1 MHLFRGVVT
10 KHNLRMDTK
19 PNNGSRQPIVASAHA
34 NLARPTLSGHMRTRI
49 NFGVPH
55 LLSAALFSR
64 ATKAL
69 EAKHQGEPLGE
80 FWEDVLAQATA
91 AVFTSVAGLE
101 SYANEL
107 FADHQW
113 MFPTIRSDLVKALW
127 DVYERRTLLEKFDL
141 ALTLQQLPALD
152 RKAQFF
158 QDADLLIRLRNSLV
172 HFKPE
177 WEDERVKH
185 DRLSAELAKRFPSS
199 PFTPGAPLF
208 PMAWASH
215 ACTAWAVTSV
225 LTFIQEFEKAAKL
238 PARIDKFIARI
249 SNH

>member
-1 MHLFRGVVT
+1 
-10 KHNLRMDTK
+10 MDTK
-19 PNNGSRQPIVASAHA
+19 PPNETPQPIAATVAVT
-34 NLARPTLSGHMRTRI
+34 LARPTLSGHMRTRI

-69 EAKHQGEPLGE
+69 EVKHQGEPLGE

-127 DVYERRTLLEKFDL
+127 DVYERKTLLEKFDL
-141 ALTLQQLPALD
+141 ALTLQQLPPLD
-152 RKAQFF
+152 RKAQSF

-185 DRLSAELAKRFPSS
+185 DRLSAELLKRFPSS

-225 LTFIQEFEKAAKL
+225 LTFIQEFETAAKL